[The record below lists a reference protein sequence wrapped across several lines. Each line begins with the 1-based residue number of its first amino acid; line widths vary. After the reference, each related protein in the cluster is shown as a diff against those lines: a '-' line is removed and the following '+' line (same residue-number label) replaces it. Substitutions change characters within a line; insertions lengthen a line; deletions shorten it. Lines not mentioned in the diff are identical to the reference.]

1 MSYPSVPQLFTKSA
15 QSSRIFAQEIF
26 GSELS
31 DSRGGFSKACTQKM
45 GVKQLMFIH
54 AQCII
59 FLS

>member
-15 QSSRIFAQEIF
+15 QNSRIFVEEIL
-26 GSELS
+26 GSKLS

-45 GVKQLMFIH
+45 GVKQLLFIH